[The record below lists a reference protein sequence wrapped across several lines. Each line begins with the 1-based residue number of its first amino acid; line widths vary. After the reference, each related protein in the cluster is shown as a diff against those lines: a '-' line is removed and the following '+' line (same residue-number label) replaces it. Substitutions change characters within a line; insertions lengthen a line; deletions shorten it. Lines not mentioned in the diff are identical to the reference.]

1 MKTILTIAELRSELA
16 HVERPLG
23 LVPTMGALHDGHMAL
38 VRQAHHET
46 KTLTASI
53 FVNPAQFGPYE
64 DLSTYPG
71 DMDAD
76 LSRME
81 QAGVDLVFTPP
92 VEEVYP
98 GEFDTYVDVGRVAAR
113 LEGERRPGHFRSVAT
128 VVCKLLAI
136 VRPDR
141 VYFGQKDAQQCLVA
155 KRLNAD
161 MDLGAEIVVVPT
173 VREADGLALSS
184 RNAYLSSPEREA
196 STVLYRALMLAR
208 SMRDD
213 GVTGTEAIRREMRS
227 LIETEPLARIDYVS
241 VADPDTLDELDD
253 VGSRALASLA
263 VHIGDTRLIDNTTLE
278 GSR

>member
-1 MKTILTIAELRSELA
+1 MKTIETIAELRSELA

-23 LVPTMGALHDGHMAL
+23 LVPTMGALHEGHMAL
-38 VRQAHHET
+38 VRQARHET

-53 FVNPAQFGPYE
+53 FVNPAQFGPHE
-64 DLSTYPG
+64 DLSTYPR

-76 LSRME
+76 LAKME

-196 STVLYRALMLAR
+196 ATVLYRALMLAS

-263 VHIGDTRLIDNTTLE
+263 VRIGDTRLIDNTTLE